1 MWKKR
6 IVNVSVEFD
15 DEFIDLEFDDD
26 DYEEFEF

>member
-1 MWKKR
+1 MWKKL
-6 IVNVSVEFD
+6 IENVSVEFD